1 MQISMFSSKGNV
13 IVIGDFNA
21 RTSDKD
27 DFITNDVIQNDIL
40 REVSEILT
48 YETDTVLPTRVNPDK
63 TVNEYGRKLLSLCKS
78 SGLRILNGRHNHGL
92 DRAYS
97 FIGARGLSVVDYCI
111 STPNVFHLIEKF
123 IISNFTTFSDHAPL
137 HLQFKTKT
145 SECKQSLN
153 PCGDSVNNARPARTF
168 RWNPEYEYEAKLE
181 LRKSLESLMCFSKS
195 QMKNLKT
202 KKMHPLMD
210 LLHFFRK

>member
-1 MQISMFSSKGNV
+1 MSLLKNKFDSIIWLQIQNLYNQQEPIFLGCVYIPPCNSSFYKQYDCGIFMEFEMQISMFSSKGNV

-27 DFITNDVIQNDIL
+27 DFITNDVIQNDIH

-63 TVNEYGRKLLSLCKS
+63 TVNGYGRKLLSLCKS

-92 DRAYS
+92 DIGYT
-97 FIGARGLSVVDYCI
+97 FMGARGLSVVDYCI
-111 STPNVFHLIEKF
+111 STPNAFHLIEKF

-137 HLQFKTKT
+137 HLLRL
-145 SECKQSLN
+145 KQAN
-153 PCGDSVNNARPARTF
+153 VNSN
-168 RWNPEYEYEAKLE
+168 
-181 LRKSLESLMCFSKS
+181 
-195 QMKNLKT
+195 
-202 KKMHPLMD
+202 
-210 LLHFFRK
+210 

>member
-1 MQISMFSSKGNV
+1 MLEKDYKYPVEIFDCYYFPRKNSRSIQGGGYVALVKKRNIKNIVFVKNQFDSNIWLQIRNF
-13 IVIGDFNA
+13 IVLGDF
-21 RTSDKD
+21 
-27 DFITNDVIQNDIL
+27 
-40 REVSEILT
+40 
-48 YETDTVLPTRVNPDK
+48 K
-63 TVNEYGRKLLSLCKS
+63 TVNELLSLCKS
-78 SGLRILNGRHNHGL
+78 RGLRILNGRHNHGL

-111 STPNVFHLIEKF
+111 STPNVFHLIEKC

-202 KKMHPLMD
+202 K
-210 LLHFFRK
+210 

>member
-92 DRAYS
+92 DRDYT
-97 FIGARGLSVVDYCI
+97 FMGARGLSVVDYCI

-137 HLQFKTKT
+137 HLQFKTKKR
-145 SECKQSLN
+145 ELD
-153 PCGDSVNNARPARTF
+153 PCCDSVNSARPARNGIQNT
-168 RWNPEYEYEAKLE
+168 
-181 LRKSLESLMCFSKS
+181 S
-195 QMKNLKT
+195 T
-202 KKMHPLMD
+202 K
-210 LLHFFRK
+210 RN